1 MLIYIKIFKG
11 AENLRKKNNQSGNEI
26 KKTSVNIESLD
37 YVDFEEEGFIE
48 SDFNFGKP
56 VAAFSF
62 GSEKNNVPQEVPS
75 QTESILNKNIS
86 KNSPKKNMASSYPK
100 GITPPVDGE
109 QYTVQ
114 RCHQYRPST
123 LRKLN
128 ELKAKHPDVNAYLNT
143 IIDEAIVHY
152 YNYIF
157 SGGGEFKDTFQ

>member
-1 MLIYIKIFKG
+1 MRNNKSYKG
-11 AENLRKKNNQSGNEI
+11 KKKSS
-26 KKTSVNIESLD
+26 TSIESLD
-37 YVDFEEEGFIE
+37 SMDFEEEGFIE
-48 SDFNFGKP
+48 GDFDFGIP

-62 GSEKNNVPQEVPS
+62 GSKKDIDVKEAPVQNQNIFNKPGKRNPS
-75 QTESILNKNIS
+75 KDHVIT
-86 KNSPKKNMASSYPK
+86 SYPK

-128 ELKAKHPDVNAYLNT
+128 ELKAKHPDVNVYLNT

-157 SGGGEFKDTFQ
+157 NDGGDFNDGFQ